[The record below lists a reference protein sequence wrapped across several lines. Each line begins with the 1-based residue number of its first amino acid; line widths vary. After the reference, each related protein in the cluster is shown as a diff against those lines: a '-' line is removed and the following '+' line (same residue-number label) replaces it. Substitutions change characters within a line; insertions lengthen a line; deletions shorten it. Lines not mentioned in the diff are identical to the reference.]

1 MMSVFDFIAHFYD
14 CGSGKR
20 ENHILEE
27 FKKDDVVLDLGGG
40 TGRIS
45 QNLECTVVVCD
56 ISFPMLRRARAKGMR
71 GVRADASRLPFKK
84 AFTKI
89 IIVDALHH
97 FRNREDTLREAARVL
112 RRGGTLLISDFD
124 PKYFGTKVIAFFERV
139 VGERSVFLSPQTLRE
154 ILERHGFSSFSIEKN
169 DAEFLMKA
177 TKA

>member
-1 MMSVFDFIAHFYD
+1 MSVFDFIAQFYD
-14 CGSGKR
+14 YGSGNR

-40 TGRIS
+40 TGRVS

-56 ISFPMLRRARAKGMR
+56 ISFPMLKRARAKGMR
-71 GVRADASRLPFKK
+71 GVRADASRLPFRE

-97 FRNREDTLREAARVL
+97 FRNREGALGEAARVL
-112 RRGGTLLISDFD
+112 KSGGTLLIRDFD
-124 PKYFGTKVIAFFERV
+124 PSHFGTKAIAFFERI

-154 ILERHGFSSFSIEKN
+154 ILERHGISSFSIEKN
-169 DAEFLMKA
+169 EAEFLIRA